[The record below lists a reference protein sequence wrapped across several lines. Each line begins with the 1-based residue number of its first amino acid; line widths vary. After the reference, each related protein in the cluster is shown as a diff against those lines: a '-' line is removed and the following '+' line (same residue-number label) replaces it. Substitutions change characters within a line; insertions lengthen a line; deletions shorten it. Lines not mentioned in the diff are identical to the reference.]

1 MAFPTRT
8 LAAFDTFRQSL
19 RAVCGNFETR
29 PSTQHNQFIGDI
41 HAHCIGPLE
50 TAHIRTN
57 AGLIARE
64 RVGVDGED
72 DRHCFLIFQRSGRQ
86 CIRQRGV
93 ELELHAGD
101 FALVDSALPFE
112 IRPQGLIENVSVHL
126 ARQRVME
133 HFQGQQPFG
142 RLARN
147 SLSSRMIRALVGS
160 IGDSA
165 GTLDPSADGQALQDA
180 LLALLVP
187 ALAER
192 VEALPEHTGDLYGV
206 ALQLIGESLQD
217 AELSPALLAE
227 RLHISVRRLY
237 RLFED
242 QGESVCRYIQRA
254 RLDKVAQDLSA
265 QVLRHESITQIAFK
279 WGFFD
284 AAHFSRAFKRQF
296 ELSPRDYRAR
306 AHCA

>member
-1 MAFPTRT
+1 M
-8 LAAFDTFRQSL
+8 
-19 RAVCGNFETR
+19 
-29 PSTQHNQFIGDI
+29 
-41 HAHCIGPLE
+41 
-50 TAHIRTN
+50 
-57 AGLIARE
+57 
-64 RVGVDGED
+64 
-72 DRHCFLIFQRSGRQ
+72 
-86 CIRQRGV
+86 
-93 ELELHAGD
+93 
-101 FALVDSALPFE
+101 
-112 IRPQGLIENVSVHL
+112 
-126 ARQRVME
+126 
-133 HFQGQQPFG
+133 
-142 RLARN
+142 
-147 SLSSRMIRALVGS
+147 
-160 IGDSA
+160 
-165 GTLDPSADGQALQDA
+165 
-180 LLALLVP
+180 LALLVP

-192 VEALPEHTGDLYGV
+192 VETLPEHTGDLYGV